1 MDEEKAAFS
10 RDALLDSLREHS
22 LFGQGSLGMQGYTAD
37 ALTVLISAQGLARQ
51 KGEEVADAAHVAHVL
66 FMDNLV
72 GHRVGFICQADMAM
86 LFQELR
92 AMVSWPQ
99 ERREK
104 AQVSDLLH
112 FASLVGAQRPI
123 PERGGLIVDVNDLI
137 LGLLDEDAKP
147 LGDVFERCGMTRTA
161 VEKAMPRAL
170 KARELHQ
177 KQSKSLDPNAGLQG
191 PTPPPDPS
199 LERRGGSRMGFQ
211 TTAVQPTSTLKPAP
225 EGGAGPVHPG
235 GGLLAGPAASPPVV
249 PITPPPM
256 NWDSDMDSES
266 QSIGGVG
273 AEETERRPWGYGGS
287 AGPGA
292 AGDKNVN
299 IAGEKSTS
307 AAEPEAGGGKSTVD
321 QGRSAGFSVAKAVKS
336 AQAAAAP
343 PPAKAPSSSPAPAPV
358 PPRPARP
365 ARKPNSLLAL
375 CGVDLVEVAASGRL
389 DPCVGRDAEIDRCL
403 FVLSRKTKNNPVLL
417 GEPGVGKT
425 AIVEGVALR
434 ILEGRVPPSLQEVR
448 ELWSVSVGSMIAGT
462 KLRGEFEERMQGLLK
477 EVEERQ
483 GEIILFIDELHM
495 LVGAGRSEGGNI
507 DAANLLKPKLAR
519 GELRCV
525 GATTPEEYRTHIAGK
540 DAAFER
546 RWQPLKVPEPSEELA
561 IEMLKA
567 LLPGYEEHHGI
578 SVADGVLEVAVRLSN
593 RQVKGRF
600 LPDKAVDVLD
610 EACAAAAAAG
620 DAEVTEAHAIA
631 VVEGFKS
638 GQALASGTGESKSN
652 SDSSPEV
659 FSLEETKV
667 EGEERPNSGNDT
679 KNSEDETLGEAATRF
694 VRVLQRKAS
703 RLFQLRSRL

>member
-1 MDEEKAAFS
+1 
-10 RDALLDSLREHS
+10 
-22 LFGQGSLGMQGYTAD
+22 
-37 ALTVLISAQGLARQ
+37 
-51 KGEEVADAAHVAHVL
+51 
-66 FMDNLV
+66 
-72 GHRVGFICQADMAM
+72 
-86 LFQELR
+86 
-92 AMVSWPQ
+92 
-99 ERREK
+99 
-104 AQVSDLLH
+104 
-112 FASLVGAQRPI
+112 
-123 PERGGLIVDVNDLI
+123 
-137 LGLLDEDAKP
+137 
-147 LGDVFERCGMTRTA
+147 
-161 VEKAMPRAL
+161 
-170 KARELHQ
+170 
-177 KQSKSLDPNAGLQG
+177 
-191 PTPPPDPS
+191 
-199 LERRGGSRMGFQ
+199 MGFQ